1 VLVTCWPF
9 EAIDVGGSW
18 RYVVTARQRF

>member
-9 EAIDVGGSW
+9 EAVTPGGSW